1 MKIKKIVLPLLVS
14 FCFTSAFS
22 QDYEQIAKRLGMS
35 SSQIE
40 NYKNKNSNNI
50 GTSGNAV
57 YEGDDRTRTGVDS
70 QVVQAQN
77 NINQIDQSDK
87 VKQTPEELRRTRFG
101 ADVFSHKN
109 LTFEPS
115 FNIATPLDYLL
126 AAGDEIII
134 DVWGASE
141 HTYKL
146 TISPDGTIVIPNIG
160 MVNLSS
166 LTVEQAERK
175 LLTVL
180 SGIYSGIDGAEVKIN
195 LAVGKI
201 RSVKVNVAGEVKNPG
216 TYTLPSVATLFNVL
230 YMAAGVNDI
239 GSLRD
244 IKLYRNGKLI
254 TTLDVYDY
262 ITKGKSASNVRL
274 QDNDMVIV
282 EPYRNLISTKGSLKR
297 ERIYELKDG
306 ETLEDLIV
314 YAGGFSGDAFTERV
328 TVSRRNGDRYQIST
342 VFAENFPLFKMKDG
356 DLVEVEKTIP
366 MFNNRV
372 TVNGAV
378 WREGNYELT
387 PKTGSLRS
395 LIESAGGLKGDAF
408 TNRGQITR
416 QQADYLS
423 EIIAVDIKKI
433 LTGEAPDIA
442 LQSNDKIYIPSIYD
456 VTEKQYVK
464 VFGEVN
470 FPKLSQEEIKKLAKM
485 RTFERE
491 KREQTE
497 MFGADTSM
505 VAEQNRRMLSK
516 IEEDNDYIDKH
527 EYNVNDS
534 LYVERGDKN
543 ILPYSKGMT
552 VGDAILLAGG
562 MKESASEA
570 KIVVA
575 RRTKNSTSL
584 SALNNIATEF
594 EFAISK
600 DLKMDES
607 GAGFVLEPFDEIYVR
622 KSPGYVEQSRV
633 NIQGEVAFP
642 GEYVLIKTGERL
654 SSVIGRAGSYTQ
666 DAYVNGTRLIRT
678 KTESEIERDRVRI
691 LMSQNSR
698 SNRGA
703 VVNEQDI
710 KIDSTYTV
718 GINVEMALKNPGTFS
733 DPVLREGDVIVI
745 PEITNTVRISGAVL
759 HPNTVSYN
767 KTKKYKYYIDNA
779 GGYVQRA
786 RKHPY
791 IIYMNG
797 TVALARKG
805 AKIEPG
811 CEIVVPMKADV
822 VNPIGVQGWIT
833 MATSLTSMAAMVT
846 SIVR

>member
-40 NYKNKNSNNI
+40 NYKNSNNI

-77 NINQIDQSDK
+77 NINQIDQSGK
-87 VKQTPEELRRTRFG
+87 IKQTPEELRRTRFG
-101 ADVFSHKN
+101 ADVFSRKN
-109 LTFEPS
+109 LTFEPN

-505 VAEQNRRMLSK
+505 VAERNRRMLSK

-607 GAGFVLEPFDEIYVR
+607 GADFVLEPFDEIYVR

-745 PEITNTVRISGAVL
+745 PEVTNTVRISGAVL